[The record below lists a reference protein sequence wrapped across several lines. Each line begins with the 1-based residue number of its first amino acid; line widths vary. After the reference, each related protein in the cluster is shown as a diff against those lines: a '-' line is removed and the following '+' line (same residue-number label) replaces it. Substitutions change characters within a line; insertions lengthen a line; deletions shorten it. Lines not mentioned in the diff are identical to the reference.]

1 VPEDVARVIDRALVD
16 KPAIGFKTAAEFR
29 RALEG
34 VL

>member
-1 VPEDVARVIDRALVD
+1 VPEALARLIDQALVD
-16 KPAIGFKTAAEFR
+16 KPAIGFKTAADFR